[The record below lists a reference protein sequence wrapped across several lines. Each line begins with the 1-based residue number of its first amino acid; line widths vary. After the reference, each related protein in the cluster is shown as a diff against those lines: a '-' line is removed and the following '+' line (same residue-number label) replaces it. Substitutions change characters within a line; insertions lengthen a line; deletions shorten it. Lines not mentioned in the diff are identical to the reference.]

1 MINSRAAANGR
12 STFISAGTSAGGDRD
27 FAVWL
32 PQSRAELDQDEEF
45 FDVDIDGGSRR
56 IRFHEYHEIY
66 QIPGL
71 YEHLFYEL
79 LKCVSPRVV
88 RELLAAELDRA
99 GVDAASLRVL
109 DVGAGNGMMGDELAD
124 LGVGHLVGVDVIP
137 EAAMAT
143 ERDRPGVYDE
153 YHVVDLTQLDDSQRA
168 EFAVHRLN
176 CLLLVA
182 ALGFGDIPTGAF
194 AAAHNVLETPAWLA
208 FNIKEDFLDREDD
221 DTGFA
226 GLIRRM
232 LSEGIIERRSE
243 RRYQHRLSVAGDPL
257 HYLAIVAIKRADVP
271 QDWFTDLA

>member
-1 MINSRAAANGR
+1 MALETTPAE
-12 STFISAGTSAGGDRD
+12 DRN
-27 FAVWL
+27 FVIRL

-45 FDVDIDGGSRR
+45 FDVEIDGQTRR
-56 IRFHEYHEIY
+56 IRFHDYHEIFE
-66 QIPGL
+66 IPGL
-71 YEHLFYEL
+71 YEHLFYKRL
-79 LKCVSPRVV
+79 RCASPRVV
-88 RELLAAELDRA
+88 RELLAAELDRD
-99 GVDAASLRVL
+99 GVDSSSLRVL

-124 LGVGHLVGVDVIP
+124 LGVGYLVGVDIIP

-143 ERDRPGVYDE
+143 ERDRPGVYDK
-153 YHVVDLTQLDDSQRA
+153 YHVVDLTDLDDAQRA
-168 EFAVHRLN
+168 EFAAHRLN

-182 ALGFGDIPTGAF
+182 ALGFGDIPTAAF

-226 GLIRRM
+226 RLIRRM

-257 HYLAIVAIKRADVP
+257 HYLAIVAVKRADVP
-271 QDWFTDLA
+271 QGWLADLDEGRT